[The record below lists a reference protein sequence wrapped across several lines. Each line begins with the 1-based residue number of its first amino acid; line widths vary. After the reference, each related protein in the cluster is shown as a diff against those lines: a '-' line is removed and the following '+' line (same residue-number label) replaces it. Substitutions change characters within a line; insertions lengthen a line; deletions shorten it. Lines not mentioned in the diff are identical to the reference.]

1 MSKEK
6 IIKILTKNNVKP
18 TLHRIG
24 VMEVLTTL
32 HTHPTA
38 DEIFK
43 NVKIN
48 YPTISLATVYNT
60 LDILYRNDIIK
71 TMKHNNE
78 PTRYDFF
85 HEPHFHLFDN
95 ETFEIYDFKDDEL
108 RDLISNHLKDKKI
121 DNHSIKDFDLE
132 IKVSTGNDFFYE
144 ETFKLKK

>member
-1 MSKEK
+1 MTKEK
-6 IIKILTKNNVKP
+6 IIKILSENNVKP

-32 HTHPTA
+32 RTHPTA

-43 NVKIN
+43 QVKVN

-71 TMKHNNE
+71 TIKHNNE

-95 ETFEIYDFKDDEL
+95 ETLEIYDYKDDDL
-108 RDLISNHLKDKKI
+108 RKMIGSHLKDKKI
-121 DNHSIKDFDLE
+121 HNHTIKDFDLE
-132 IKVSTGNDFFYE
+132 IKVSTDDDYFE
-144 ETFKLKK
+144 ETYKLK